1 MRSLL
6 QTKLQKTLQ
15 HGALATAI
23 VLSMG
28 SVSAQAATPSDE
40 SVLQLME
47 VTHMADMMKSMLS
60 PEGSENNMVQAIIQ
74 SQLQS
79 DDLPDLNTEQY
90 QQVKNIII
98 KNYSDMMRQAEP
110 QLTQLAQQSFITAAK
125 KYYTQEEVDA
135 QLEFYGSAAGQSI
148 IKKQPAVM
156 TEYFTT
162 IRPEVVSIMNQQMK
176 QTMPKMVAELKA
188 TLTESED

>member
-1 MRSLL
+1 MSSL
-6 QTKLQKTLQ
+6 LQKTLQ
-15 HGALATAI
+15 SGVLATAI
-23 VLSMG
+23 VFSMG
-28 SVSAQAATPSDE
+28 SVTAQAATPSDE

-60 PEGSENNMVQAIIQ
+60 PEGNENSMVQAIIQ

-79 DDLPDLNTEQY
+79 DDLPDLTTEQY
-90 QQVKNIII
+90 QQIKDIIS
-98 KNYSDMMRQAEP
+98 KNYSDMMRQVEP

-125 KYYTQEEVDA
+125 KHYTQEEVDA
-135 QLEFYGSAAGQSI
+135 QLAFYSSAAGQSI

-162 IRPEVVSIMNQQMK
+162 IRPEVMSIMNQQMK
-176 QTMPKMVAELKA
+176 KTMPKMLAELEA
-188 TLTESED
+188 ALAQSED